1 MSRGHGSSRRQAYG
15 RRMKDLRTRR
25 GSVPDVDLDGP
36 GDWSR
41 GETWD
46 ADAVIRGPVDR
57 HADSTRRGVPPR

>member
-1 MSRGHGSSRRQAYG
+1 
-15 RRMKDLRTRR
+15 MKDLRTRR

-46 ADAVIRGPVDR
+46 ADAAIRGPVDL
-57 HADSTRRGVPPR
+57 HVDSTRRGAPPR